1 LGKSNKVDDVV
12 RRRKELLTTMTREIV
27 GLEQRNNLYQ
37 VVANF
42 FEE

>member
-1 LGKSNKVDDVV
+1 LGNSSKVDDVV
-12 RRRKELLTTMTREIV
+12 RRRKELLTAMTREIV
-27 GLEQRNNLYQ
+27 GLEEMKNLYQ